1 MVLYKALEEKE
12 QAIKYNDTVT
22 NQDTGEIID
31 LESFL
36 KRAEKNKKLRPNFLK
51 KIHKEAQKEIK
62 LRKVKV
68 PAANASIVLPDG
80 PLDQTTVAPTTGLH
94 PAKTT
99 QATGAGTATAAGL
112 PKKRNQQVKQ
122 GVSNMT
128 RAARDNRDDQLDRF
142 KDIGHIVA
150 HANNYYGRQD

>member
-51 KIHKEAQKEIK
+51 KIHKDAQKEIK

-68 PAANASIVLPDG
+68 PAASTTVALSDG
-80 PLDQTTVAPTTGLH
+80 PLDQGTVAPTTGLQ
-94 PAKTT
+94 PAKTAT
-99 QATGAGTATAAGL
+99 ATGAGEGTAN
-112 PKKRNQQVKQ
+112 KSKQQVKQ

-128 RAARDNRDDQLDRF
+128 RAARDNRNDQLDRF

>member
-51 KIHKEAQKEIK
+51 KIHKDA
-62 LRKVKV
+62 
-68 PAANASIVLPDG
+68 
-80 PLDQTTVAPTTGLH
+80 
-94 PAKTT
+94 
-99 QATGAGTATAAGL
+99 
-112 PKKRNQQVKQ
+112 
-122 GVSNMT
+122 
-128 RAARDNRDDQLDRF
+128 
-142 KDIGHIVA
+142 
-150 HANNYYGRQD
+150 